1 MKISW
6 NKFLFNKLGCYSTP
20 IPNTTWENLPLC
32 PHLEHCLLSQGLS
45 FIFQYPVILH
55 DGLDFIQMCS
65 HSTVTHLNDK
75 FCFYFPFSTALVLP
89 SAVCFNWFFTVH
101 SETITGGGTAAI
113 FSTIKQHKETT
124 QLNTVQN
131 VLTIQA
137 FFKINYSG
145 LFSSDWQTSLSRLFT
160 VRAFKGPLKNKIV
173 LVWENIQDVVKWMS
187 DSFIH
192 LINQATS
199 LKYLPSDKWERIYC

>member
-20 IPNTTWENLPLC
+20 IPNTAWENLPLC

-89 SAVCFNWFFTVH
+89 
-101 SETITGGGTAAI
+101 AAI

-145 LFSSDWQTSLSRLFT
+145 LFLSDWQTSLSHLFT